1 MYRFLVFFLREQH
14 VEIIQVH
21 FHFLIK
27 ITMKN
32 SREGGNILDRKK
44 SGTNFHRGTISRNL
58 VEEVG
63 RFNNQWLIYTMKS
76 SFEIRGPISK
86 PLRYIYTHRS
96 DRVSIFAFSAWRN
109 STRSVV
115 NYTDLFFLLLP
126 PISFST
132 INNRKF
138 FLLHIF
144 NIS

>member
-1 MYRFLVFFLREQH
+1 MEKLYRFLVFFLREQH

-32 SREGGNILDRKK
+32 SRGGGNILDRKK

-86 PLRYIYTHRS
+86 PLRYIYTSIRPSLHI
-96 DRVSIFAFSAWRN
+96 RVFRMAKLY
-109 STRSVV
+109 SVSSQ
-115 NYTDLFFLLLP
+115 LHGPFLP
-126 PISFST
+126 PPPPPYFFF
-132 INNRKF
+132 NNQ
-138 FLLHIF
+138 
-144 NIS
+144 